1 MIKRLCCTTKMAK
14 YWKYVTETYVKK
26 HVSLNNDPNWRGWS
40 FVFYLFFAYIRYDAF
55 IVRTPH
61 PPPLFKEGAPGGG
74 YSEKLKKGGGS
85 KVNLFVKGLKD

>member
-1 MIKRLCCTTKMAK
+1 M
-14 YWKYVTETYVKK
+14 
-26 HVSLNNDPNWRGWS
+26 
-40 FVFYLFFAYIRYDAF
+40 FYLFFAYIRYDAF

>member
-1 MIKRLCCTTKMAK
+1 MAK

-26 HVSLNNDPNWRGWS
+26 HVSLNNDPNGRGWS
-40 FVFYLFFAYIRYDAF
+40 FVFCLFFAYIRYDTF

-61 PPPLFKEGAPGGG
+61 PPPFFKDGD
-74 YSEKLKKGGGS
+74 SEKLKKGGGS